1 MKDDTYTIW
10 PAYIDV
16 SKTRHQGRK
25 ISRKIAIE
33 NPTVREIYLVA
44 QAFKYE
50 PILNSSAH
58 YSRAWWEDPGNVKII
73 RALYTRQGFL
83 TFEVE
88 PKGNISCPTICRVL
102 PILD

>member
-73 RALYTRQGFL
+73 KKDKKSKALQKIALGIKKLRTRVQEKKSR
-83 TFEVE
+83 T
-88 PKGNISCPTICRVL
+88 KK
-102 PILD
+102 